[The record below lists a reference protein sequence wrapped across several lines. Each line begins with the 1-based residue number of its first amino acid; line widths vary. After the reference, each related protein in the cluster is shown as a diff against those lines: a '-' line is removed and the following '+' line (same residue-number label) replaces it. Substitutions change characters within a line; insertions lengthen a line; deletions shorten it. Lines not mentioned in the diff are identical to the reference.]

1 MLKVWLP
8 SPKSQLRHTCDPNT
22 QDVKAE
28 GPRKSSRSSTELEDN
43 LDPTE
48 RKKGIRNGMGAR
60 MQKKRPAMSQIPT
73 AAPTVVSTTV
83 QEAAMVTVRSVV
95 FTLSSGL
102 RRLIACPWDLLSS
115 SALGFQQVRNL
126 MEPQFLHQLKVLLT
140 SGLQGHDLE
149 RVVES

>member
-48 RKKGIRNGMGAR
+48 RKKGIRNGRKDA
-60 MQKKRPAMSQIPT
+60 KKWPAMSQIPT
-73 AAPTVVSTTV
+73 AASTAVSTTV

-115 SALGFQQVRNL
+115 LALGFQ
-126 MEPQFLHQLKVLLT
+126 
-140 SGLQGHDLE
+140 
-149 RVVES
+149 